1 MTNPRRHP
9 DDPALPPQSRGDVA
23 IVVPAAGAGVRLG
36 FALPKALY
44 PLAGVPLVA
53 HAVRRL
59 LDAPSVGYLVVVAPS
74 GHEAAIHAALASL
87 STEDT
92 SRWGVVTGGSQRQE
106 SVARG
111 LAALPSY
118 FDIVLVHDAAR
129 ALTPVSLVED
139 VAAAVRGGQDAVVP
153 VLPVV
158 DTVIQVDPGGG
169 LRRTLDRDALRAVQT
184 PQGFRR
190 PVLAAAHAAAADASS
205 TDDAGLVA
213 RLGLPVH
220 TVAGSEQA
228 MKITTA
234 RDAALAEFLLS
245 R

>member
-1 MTNPRRHP
+1 MT
-9 DDPALPPQSRGDVA
+9 
-23 IVVPAAGAGVRLG
+23 
-36 FALPKALY
+36 
-44 PLAGVPLVA
+44 

-59 LDAPSVGYLVVVAPS
+59 LDAPSVGYLVVLAPS
-74 GHEAAIHAALASL
+74 GHEAPVHDALAKF

-92 SRWGVVTGGSQRQE
+92 SRLSVATGGSQRQE

-111 LAALPSY
+111 LRALPSH

-129 ALTPVSLVED
+129 ALIPVSIVER
-139 VAAAVRGGQDAVVP
+139 VAAAVRSGQDAVIP

-158 DTVIQVDPGGG
+158 DTVIQADAAGD
-169 LRRTLDRDALRAVQT
+169 LTRTLDRDTLRAVQT

-190 PVLAAAHAAAADASS
+190 SVLAAAHAAAEGDSY

-220 TVAGSEQA
+220 TVAGSEDA

-234 RDAALAEFLLS
+234 RDAAVADYLLTS
-245 R
+245 RA